1 MWKVEHTAYNVR
13 RERIEQFKALWF
25 LQIEKV
31 SKSTK
36 SKWWWWCWIHCHCFF
51 ETGATHNY
59 HWKMAVKT
67 SLNFSKRPLS
77 NSTSDHVM
85 YVANGHCYNGEIE
98 RLFFARISPSFNCSL
113 CYYYSSDAHFDT
125 QYPVEPSCDARRI
138 RAYGSDRFALRV
150 CRVVVVVTCTRLYAA
165 VRSTLSL
172 KATKSPPCRPRQK
185 KNFFHV
191 KCMETRP

>member
-1 MWKVEHTAYNVR
+1 MISTNRKGFKVHKKQMMMMLNS
-13 RERIEQFKALWF
+13 LPLLF
-25 LQIEKV
+25 LKQVWRTIITEK
-31 SKSTK
+31 
-36 SKWWWWCWIHCHCFF
+36 WQD
-51 ETGATHNY
+51 
-59 HWKMAVKT
+59 KT

-113 CYYYSSDAHFDT
+113 CYCYSSDAHFDT

-150 CRVVVVVTCTRLYAA
+150 CRVVVVTWTRLYAA

-185 KNFFHV
+185 KTFS
-191 KCMETRP
+191 M

>member
-1 MWKVEHTAYNVR
+1 MISTNRKGFKVHKKQMMMMLNSLPLLFWKQVWRT
-13 RERIEQFKALWF
+13 I
-25 LQIEKV
+25 ITEK
-31 SKSTK
+31 
-36 SKWWWWCWIHCHCFF
+36 WQ
-51 ETGATHNY
+51 Y
-59 HWKMAVKT
+59 KT

-85 YVANGHCYNGEIE
+85 YVANGHCCNGEIE
-98 RLFFARISPSFNCSL
+98 RLFFAGISPSFNCSL

-150 CRVVVVVTCTRLYAA
+150 CRVAVVTWTRLYAA